1 MGRYAVRS
9 PARMCCLSTDRLTE
23 PMPDSIQPFTR
34 AAMHSYLPV
43 LVSPAPRSG
52 NGYKTT
58 EPAAISPNS
67 SNSTHKP
74 FHPAL
79 TTGQSVAH
87 IRHYVRLTLGTGLA
101 LS

>member
-1 MGRYAVRS
+1 
-9 PARMCCLSTDRLTE
+9 
-23 PMPDSIQPFTR
+23 
-34 AAMHSYLPV
+34 MHSYLPV